1 LNKMQ
6 AERRRDWYR
15 SILVIS

>member
-1 LNKMQ
+1 MQ